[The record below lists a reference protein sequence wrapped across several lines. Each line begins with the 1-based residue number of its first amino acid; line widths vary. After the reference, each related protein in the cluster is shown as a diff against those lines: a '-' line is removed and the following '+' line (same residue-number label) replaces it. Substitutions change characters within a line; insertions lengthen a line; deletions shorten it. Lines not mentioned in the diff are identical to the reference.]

1 MRLTRFNRL
10 LDLHGADLARWPARE
25 RAAAWQLV
33 AARPEARAA
42 LDAARRLDALL
53 ARDPAPPAAW
63 DAPSIPALLARLPA
77 QQTPY
82 WWPAPVVL
90 WDLLPAWPRAT
101 ALAAM
106 AVVGIL
112 VGLTDVD
119 ITPAPA
125 ASADVSSLIF
135 DPNPAIGLAR

>member
-53 ARDPAPPAAW
+53 ARDPAPPGSW

-90 WDLLPAWPRAT
+90 WDLLPAWPRAA
-101 ALAAM
+101 ALVAM

>member
-53 ARDPAPPAAW
+53 AR
-63 DAPSIPALLARLPA
+63 LPA

-90 WDLLPAWPRAT
+90 WDLLPAWPRAA
-101 ALAAM
+101 ALVAM